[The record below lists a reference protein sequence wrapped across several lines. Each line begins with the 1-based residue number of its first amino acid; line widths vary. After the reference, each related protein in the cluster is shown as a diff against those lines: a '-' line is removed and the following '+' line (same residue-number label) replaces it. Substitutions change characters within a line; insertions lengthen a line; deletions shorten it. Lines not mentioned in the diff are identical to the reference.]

1 VSESPIVTDNAAENR
16 YEITLGG
23 ERVGLLTYRI
33 QDNVISMLHAEID
46 PAHGGQ
52 GLGTVL
58 AREALEDARARG
70 LLVRPRCP
78 FVVEVVRRDPQTY
91 ADLLAD

>member
-1 VSESPIVTDNAAENR
+1 MSETAVVRDHPEHSR
-16 YEITLGG
+16 YEITLAD
-23 ERVGLLTYRI
+23 ERVGLLTYQI
-33 QDNVISMLHAEID
+33 SDNVMSMLHAEID

-70 LLVRPRCP
+70 LSVRPLCP
-78 FVVEVVRRDPQTY
+78 FVAEVVGRDPEAY
-91 ADLLAD
+91 SGMLAR